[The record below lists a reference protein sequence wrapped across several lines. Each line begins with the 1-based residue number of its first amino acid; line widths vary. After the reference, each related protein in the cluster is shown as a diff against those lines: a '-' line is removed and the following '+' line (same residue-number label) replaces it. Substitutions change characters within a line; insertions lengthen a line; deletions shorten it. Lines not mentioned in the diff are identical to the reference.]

1 MLIDELDAPRGWDR
15 ATVIHPRSIEIF
27 EALGMVDGLLAES
40 ARMTKAEFHS
50 DGEPLGELDLSLVDS
65 PYKFDLQLS
74 EDRTE
79 RFLTEYLEALG
90 GKVTVA
96 TEGLARYSVSNRSV
110 LSSESW
116 RSNL

>member
-27 EALGMVDGLLAES
+27 EALGMADGLLAES

-74 EDRTE
+74 EERTE
-79 RFLTEYLEALG
+79 RLLTEYLARPS
-90 GKVTVA
+90 VA
-96 TEGLARYSVSNRSV
+96 TVTLPPRASRYSVRNRSV